1 MGDTSNV
8 SDAVKVTDAD
18 VRAAAP
24 QLAAAAEQAQ
34 KIKSGATPAANP
46 TGAAVNFG
54 SSTGAQ
60 AGREMNGAADA
71 AKAVSSSAGLSAA
84 VLNSLKS
91 PGGLT
96 VQENPAKTG
105 AQSGGNMSTLRSLY
119 QDYFNS
125 PEYRGAASGAADTPY
140 SPVGA
145 VTGSANA
152 TTVSGNAN
160 AAVTNPVSQ
169 QVSGNANAANGTVSG
184 NANAAYPNGYQGG
197 YGSYST
203 TGSGA
208 TPTDVNYNNQ
218 ISKTIAELETLY
230 RDLYGRQREGD
241 FTRTPYY
248 QTIMDQYGI
257 AGDNAAN
264 AERAAA
270 AGNNGGNLD
279 SYAAANARRQQLAY
293 RNAAQTAALNA
304 YNAEIGNMLQ
314 TLQSLGV
321 NVNDLYGTWSGDLA
335 SQRSGANAAYG
346 YDTQRYLSDND
357 YRAALAGYDRDRYLS
372 NNDLTGT
379 IYKSNTD
386 RYKSDNEL
394 LSDRYKSDNELA
406 GKMYGYNTDYD
417 VAALQDATNRYGI
430 DVNYLTSVLGY
441 NTQAAIAQMDADAQM
456 RVAQYQNLLGMYQAD
471 IQREIAQGNN
481 ASQER
486 INAATLAYNQTR
498 DALNDELQRYLGGL
512 DYQASIANANASVD
526 AARAKANAENAERQA
541 YIDYLTR
548 NGGTNGGG
556 DTTVPPAPPDD
567 TTPEL
572 PEKPYVD
579 NSGNLGVDA
588 VALQPYVDDLYRIR
602 IQSTNGTQQG
612 DYQNYI
618 NAMRRHGLS
627 EGDIEYVTDAV
638 TNLVRKNLESGKLKG
653 EISTNHP
660 LLGDPASGFS
670 AFDPNNLN
678 PEDRAKV
685 EGYISEYRKMYND
698 WYLKGGRVGDYVK
711 MRDKLKSE
719 LGETVAKYILSQA
732 EQKP

>member
-54 SSTGAQ
+54 SSTGNANAANAQ
-60 AGREMNGAADA
+60 
-71 AKAVSSSAGLSAA
+71 
-84 VLNSLKS
+84 
-91 PGGLT
+91 T
-96 VQENPAKTG
+96 TNPTGG
-105 AQSGGNMSTLRSLY
+105 AQ
-119 QDYFNS
+119 
-125 PEYRGAASGAADTPY
+125 
-140 SPVGA
+140 
-145 VTGSANA
+145 
-152 TTVSGNAN
+152 VSGNAN
-160 AAVTNPVSQ
+160 AAVTNPASQ
-169 QVSGNANAANGTVSG
+169 QASGSANAANGTVSG
-184 NANAAYPNGYQGG
+184 NANAAYPSGYPNGYQGG

-203 TGSGA
+203 TGAGA

-230 RDLYGRQREGD
+230 RDLYGRQRDGD
-241 FTRTPYY
+241 YTRTPYY

-257 AGDNAAN
+257 RGDNAAN
-264 AERAAA
+264 AEYASAAA
-270 AGNNGGNLD
+270 ANGGNLD

-357 YRAALAGYDRDRYLS
+357 YRAALAGYDRDRYKS
-372 NNDLTGT
+372 DNDLTGT

-406 GKMYGYNTDYD
+406 GKMYGYDTDYD

-512 DYQASIANANASVD
+512 DYQASIANANATVD
-526 AARAKANAENAERQA
+526 AARAKAGAENAERQA
-541 YIDYLTR
+541 YIDYLTG
-548 NGGTNGGG
+548 NGGTNGGTIPGTDGTG
-556 DTTVPPAPPDD
+556 DGTGDGIGDGTDAPPV
-567 TTPEL
+567 TPQA
-572 PEKPYVD
+572 PTSY
-579 NSGNLGVDA
+579 GVDR
-588 VALQPYVDDLYRIR
+588 VGLQPYVDDLYRIR
-602 IQSTNGTQQG
+602 MQSTLGTQQG

-618 NAMRRHGLS
+618 NALRKYGLT
-627 EGDIEYVTDAV
+627 EKDIAYVEDAV
-638 TNLVRKNLESGKLKG
+638 TDLVRRDLASGDATFEG
-653 EISTNHP
+653 TSPNHP

-670 AFDPNNLN
+670 DVSADNLTPKERSDAEQYINELYRIMVNALSGNGFDQYVQYVNNLN
-678 PEDRAKV
+678 NSEMRPALVQYIIQEARKRN
-685 EGYISEYRKMYND
+685 EGRK
-698 WYLKGGRVGDYVK
+698 
-711 MRDKLKSE
+711 
-719 LGETVAKYILSQA
+719 
-732 EQKP
+732 P

>member
-34 KIKSGATPAANP
+34 KIKSGATPSANP

-54 SSTGAQ
+54 SSTGNANAANAQ
-60 AGREMNGAADA
+60 
-71 AKAVSSSAGLSAA
+71 
-84 VLNSLKS
+84 
-91 PGGLT
+91 T
-96 VQENPAKTG
+96 QNPTGG
-105 AQSGGNMSTLRSLY
+105 AQ
-119 QDYFNS
+119 
-125 PEYRGAASGAADTPY
+125 
-140 SPVGA
+140 
-145 VTGSANA
+145 
-152 TTVSGNAN
+152 VSGNAN
-160 AAVTNPVSQ
+160 AAVTNPASQ
-169 QVSGNANAANGTVSG
+169 QASGSANAANGTVSG

-203 TGSGA
+203 TGAGA

-230 RDLYGRQREGD
+230 RDLYGRQRDGD
-241 FTRTPYY
+241 YTRAPYY
-248 QTIMDQYGI
+248 QTIIDQYGI

-279 SYAAANARRQQLAY
+279 SYAAANARRQQLSY

-314 TLQSLGV
+314 TLQQLGV

-394 LSDRYKSDNELA
+394 LSDRYLSDNDLA
-406 GKMYGYNTDYD
+406 GKMYGYDTNYD
-417 VAALQDATNRYGI
+417 IAALQDATNRYGI

-481 ASQER
+481 ASEER

-498 DALNDELQRYLGGL
+498 DALNNELQRYLGGL

-526 AARAKANAENAERQA
+526 AARAKA
-541 YIDYLTR
+541 
-548 NGGTNGGG
+548 GTNGTSDAMIDWMYDSIFGGNGAATNGGNAVVGGNALRTENPASYNMDPNDAARILPYVNELYGIATQSNAGTTGG
-556 DTTVPPAPPDD
+556 DYARYIQTLRDRGMA
-567 TTPEL
+567 
-572 PEKPYVD
+572 D
-579 NSGNLGVDA
+579 NVIDYIVDA
-588 VALQPYVDDLYRIR
+588 VNDRIAREVRPGGSLTSEGESPNHYRMGDA
-602 IQSTNGTQQG
+602 TNATTGTTPAVSSNELTQQERDDAVQYIDSAIDILTRYG
-612 DYQNYI
+612 VGSNQYIEYI
-618 NAMRRHGLS
+618 NSLNRSGMRPVMLRYIFQEAEKS
-627 EGDIEYVTDAV
+627 IPVTRTKNYVSVGEPQNTV
-638 TNLVRKNLESGKLKG
+638 SNQVR
-653 EISTNHP
+653 P
-660 LLGDPASGFS
+660 
-670 AFDPNNLN
+670 
-678 PEDRAKV
+678 
-685 EGYISEYRKMYND
+685 
-698 WYLKGGRVGDYVK
+698 
-711 MRDKLKSE
+711 
-719 LGETVAKYILSQA
+719 
-732 EQKP
+732 

>member
-1 MGDTSNV
+1 MGDASKV

-24 QLAAAAEQAQ
+24 QLTAAAKQAQ
-34 KIKSGATPAANP
+34 KIKNGDYLTTQNP

-54 SSTGAQ
+54 SSTG
-60 AGREMNGAADA
+60 
-71 AKAVSSSAGLSAA
+71 
-84 VLNSLKS
+84 
-91 PGGLT
+91 
-96 VQENPAKTG
+96 
-105 AQSGGNMSTLRSLY
+105 
-119 QDYFNS
+119 
-125 PEYRGAASGAADTPY
+125 
-140 SPVGA
+140 
-145 VTGSANA
+145 SANA
-152 TTVSGNAN
+152 ASAQTANPTSGAQVSGNAN

-169 QVSGNANAANGTVSG
+169 QVSGTVSGSANAANGTVSG
-184 NANAAYPNGYQGG
+184 NANAAYPSGYPNGYQGG

-230 RDLYGRQREGD
+230 RDLYGRQKEGD

-394 LSDRYKSDNELA
+394 LADRYKSDNELA
-406 GKMYGYNTDYD
+406 GKMYGYDTDYD

-481 ASQER
+481 ASEER

-498 DALNDELQRYLGGL
+498 DALNNELQRYLGGL
-512 DYQASIANANASVD
+512 DYQASIANANATVD
-526 AARAKANAENAERQA
+526 AARAKA
-541 YIDYLTR
+541 
-548 NGGTNGGG
+548 GTNGTSDAMIDLMYDSIFGGNGGAPNGGNVVGGGNQLRTENPASYNMDPNDAARILPYVNELYRIATQSNAGTTGG
-556 DTTVPPAPPDD
+556 DYARYIQTLRDRGMA
-567 TTPEL
+567 
-572 PEKPYVD
+572 D
-579 NSGNLGVDA
+579 NAIDYIVDA
-588 VALQPYVDDLYRIR
+588 VNDRIAREVRPGGSLTSEGESPNHYRMGDA
-602 IQSTNGTQQG
+602 TNATPGTTPAVSSNELTQQERDDAVQYIDSAIDILTRYG
-612 DYQNYI
+612 VGSNQYMEYI
-618 NAMRRHGLS
+618 NSLNRSGMRPVMLRYIFQEAEKS
-627 EGDIEYVTDAV
+627 IPVTRTKNYVSV
-638 TNLVRKNLESGKLKG
+638 G
-653 EISTNHP
+653 EPQNTVSNQ
-660 LLGDPASGFS
+660 
-670 AFDPNNLN
+670 
-678 PEDRAKV
+678 
-685 EGYISEYRKMYND
+685 
-698 WYLKGGRVGDYVK
+698 VK
-711 MRDKLKSE
+711 
-719 LGETVAKYILSQA
+719 
-732 EQKP
+732 P

>member
-1 MGDTSNV
+1 MGDASKV

-24 QLAAAAEQAQ
+24 QLAAAAKQAQ
-34 KIKSGATPAANP
+34 KIKNGDYLTTQNP

-54 SSTGAQ
+54 SSTG
-60 AGREMNGAADA
+60 
-71 AKAVSSSAGLSAA
+71 
-84 VLNSLKS
+84 
-91 PGGLT
+91 
-96 VQENPAKTG
+96 
-105 AQSGGNMSTLRSLY
+105 
-119 QDYFNS
+119 
-125 PEYRGAASGAADTPY
+125 
-140 SPVGA
+140 
-145 VTGSANA
+145 SANA
-152 TTVSGNAN
+152 ASAQTANPTSGAQVSGNAN

-184 NANAAYPNGYQGG
+184 NANAAYPNGYPNGYQGG

-279 SYAAANARRQQLAY
+279 SYAAANARRQQLSY

-372 NNDLTGT
+372 DNDLTGT
-379 IYKSNTD
+379 IYGSNTN
-386 RYKSDNEL
+386 RYISDNEL
-394 LSDRYKSDNELA
+394 LSDRYRSDNDLA
-406 GKMYGYNTDYD
+406 GKMYGYDTDYD
-417 VAALQDATNRYGI
+417 IAALQDATNRYGI

-481 ASQER
+481 ASEER

-498 DALNDELQRYLGGL
+498 DALNNELQRYLGGL
-512 DYQASIANANASVD
+512 DYQASVANANATVD
-526 AARAKANAENAERQA
+526 AARAKAGADGAATAPGNTVTLPGSTEMP
-541 YIDYLTR
+541 
-548 NGGTNGGG
+548 GTPNTDPSIIYNRESIVRGG
-556 DTTVPPAPPDD
+556 DTNDVSYGTAGYVPS
-567 TTPEL
+567 
-572 PEKPYVD
+572 
-579 NSGNLGVDA
+579 N
-588 VALQPYVDDLYRIR
+588 
-602 IQSTNGTQQG
+602 
-612 DYQNYI
+612 
-618 NAMRRHGLS
+618 
-627 EGDIEYVTDAV
+627 
-638 TNLVRKNLESGKLKG
+638 
-653 EISTNHP
+653 
-660 LLGDPASGFS
+660 
-670 AFDPNNLN
+670 
-678 PEDRAKV
+678 
-685 EGYISEYRKMYND
+685 
-698 WYLKGGRVGDYVK
+698 
-711 MRDKLKSE
+711 
-719 LGETVAKYILSQA
+719 A
-732 EQKP
+732 EQKKAEPYVQRLAQYGSMSQNGLYSNEAIDYIASLGRYGLSDNLINWIVSEAGKRTLNLGEGNSPQHQKMSEPSSRYYATDLAGIEKYIQDVVDASARYGDKSPQYTAALNAIMSLQLPDGLAQQAILEARNRIYANSIVPAPSASNGGASGGSKDRYNMEKP